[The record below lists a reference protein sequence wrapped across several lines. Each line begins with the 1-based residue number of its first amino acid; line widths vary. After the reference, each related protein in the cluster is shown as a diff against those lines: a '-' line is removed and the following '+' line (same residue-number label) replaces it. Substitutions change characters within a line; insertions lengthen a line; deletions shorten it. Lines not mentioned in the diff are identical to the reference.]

1 MTTDEPTNNPAD
13 DQTYDP
19 AAGPDDNAQTA
30 GGRVAMPGRG
40 GMDTTMAAG
49 TPSGAGG
56 VANAELGT
64 SGSPARDILSPEE
77 LAQTEVVGG
86 AGLNPD
92 AVTDERLAEYLGNS
106 EQGQS

>member
-13 DQTYDP
+13 DQMYDP
-19 AAGPDDNAQTA
+19 AAGPDDAQAA
-30 GGRVAMPGRG
+30 GGRVAMPDTG

-64 SGSPARDILSPEE
+64 SGTPAQDILSPEE

-86 AGLNPD
+86 AGLDPD
-92 AVTDERLAEYLGNS
+92 AVTSEGLADYLGNS
-106 EQGQS
+106 DQGGS